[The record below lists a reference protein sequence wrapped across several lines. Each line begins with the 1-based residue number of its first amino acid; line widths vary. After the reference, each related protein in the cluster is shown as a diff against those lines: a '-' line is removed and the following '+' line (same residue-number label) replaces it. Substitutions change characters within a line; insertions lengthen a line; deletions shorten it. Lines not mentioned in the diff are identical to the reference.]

1 MRLASSPSDQ
11 LINRG
16 KGQEKISQAATWLL
30 EAAQERELGGGSPPT
45 VVAGRLHKMIERS
58 SLFRNHR
65 EISLTHWVHP
75 FPHMYQYIVITTL
88 SPLFGWPET
97 VYQVSPIMVHL
108 LIFLPPIMIRASS
121 VAWLVSS

>member
-16 KGQEKISQAATWLL
+16 KKGQEKISQAATWLL
-30 EAAQERELGGGSPPT
+30 EAPQERELGGGSPPT

-65 EISLTHWVHP
+65 EISLTPEVHQ
-75 FPHMYQYIVITTL
+75 FPHYTNI
-88 SPLFGWPET
+88 
-97 VYQVSPIMVHL
+97 
-108 LIFLPPIMIRASS
+108 
-121 VAWLVSS
+121 